1 VETGLHGRT
10 AVITGGT
17 RGIGFATAEQLMHE
31 GARVVVMARGTEDVD
46 AAAERLN
53 SLGLSGVAH
62 GVVVDVT
69 DQEHIDR
76 AATRVVEL
84 AGSVGVHV
92 LVNNAGPIL
101 QGAPILGTG
110 DDKWL
115 TTYNT
120 KSMGMLRMAR
130 SLAPC
135 LPVDGTG
142 RIVNVSGISGRSLL
156 PNSSA
161 SGMANAAISAMTSYL
176 AQELAERRINVTG
189 VSPGLIRT
197 EAWEANA
204 AKLGEPQGMTG
215 EEFMHDFQSRLQVRA
230 GRWGTPREVADI
242 IVFLVSD
249 RASYIT
255 GQVIAV
261 DGGLANFVAS

>member
-1 VETGLHGRT
+1 VDTGLRGRT

-17 RGIGFATAEQLMHE
+17 RGIGFATAERFMHE
-31 GARVVVMARGTEDVD
+31 GARVIVMARSAQEVA

-53 SLGLSGVAH
+53 DLELDGKAH

-69 DQEHIDR
+69 DGAEIDR
-76 AATRVVEL
+76 AL
-84 AGSVGVHV
+84 AETMDIAGYDGVHV

-101 QGAPILGTG
+101 QGAPILGST

-115 TTYNT
+115 TTHNT

-130 SLAPC
+130 KLAPC
-135 LPVDGTG
+135 LPTDGTG
-142 RIVNVSGISGRSLL
+142 RVVNVSGVSGRSLL

-161 SGMANAAISAMTSYL
+161 SGMANAAIAAMTSYL
-176 AQELAERRINVTG
+176 AQELAERRINVNG

-204 AKLGEPQGMTG
+204 ARLGEPDGLTG
-215 EEFMHDFQSRLQVRA
+215 EEFMHEFQRRLQVRL
-230 GRWGTPREVADI
+230 GRWADPSEVADV
-242 IVFLVSD
+242 IVFLASD

-255 GQVIAV
+255 GQIIAV